1 MVTEVGPNATVVQ
14 LFGPK
19 AVKVIMPPAG
29 LPAVVGLMTGVPGW
43 LAVPVM
49 VAVSLIAL
57 PSWTGPLAWVVS
69 VGVTGFTVKHSL
81 ARLSD
86 PSGTPFVMWTKSA
99 RQQYRPTDVR
109 VAASERIGC
118 VVVLLMVCVDP
129 I

>member
-1 MVTEVGPNATVVQ
+1 MPTAVGVKLTGPYVPSPVMVTEVGPNATVVQ

-57 PSWTGPLAWVVS
+57 PSWTGPLA
-69 VGVTGFTVKHSL
+69 
-81 ARLSD
+81 
-86 PSGTPFVMWTKSA
+86 
-99 RQQYRPTDVR
+99 
-109 VAASERIGC
+109 
-118 VVVLLMVCVDP
+118 
-129 I
+129 